1 MGIFFKIE
9 RLNVEDSKRGLMKYI
24 NDVDIAGKRVF
35 IRCDFNVPMDENDNI
50 TDDSRIKAALPTI
63 QYAIDNKAKVI
74 LASHLGRPRGKRAE
88 KYSLKPVAKR
98 LSTLLGKD
106 VVFIDNFESKEAKEI
121 LNNLKE
127 GDVVLLENLRFWEG
141 EEKNSYDFA
150 KKLLELFDVY
160 VNDAFGVCHREHAS
174 VYALPE
180 IAKIAVGGFLLKK
193 ELDYFKKIFTIEEKP
208 FVAVIG
214 GAKVSGKLDCL
225 INLLN
230 KADKMIIGGAQAF
243 TFLRALGYKTG
254 NSLVEEDLIDEAK
267 RVMDEAKARGVKFYL
282 PVDFVCSTSIED
294 TVDYRVVPYQEIP
307 KGMMGLDIGP
317 ASIELFR
324 EVLRDAKVV
333 VWNGPMGV
341 FEVKAFA
348 NGTNKIAEIIGSL
361 NALTVVGGGD
371 TADAVERAG
380 QSANMSY
387 ISTGGGASLKLL
399 EGKALPAVE
408 VLEKK
413 Q

>member
-1 MGIFFKIE
+1 
-9 RLNVEDSKRGLMKYI
+9 MKYL
-24 NDVDIAGKRVF
+24 NELDISGKKVF
-35 IRCDFNVPMDENDNI
+35 IRCDFNVPIDANGNIADDN
-50 TDDSRIKAALPTI
+50 RIKAALPTI
-63 QYAIDNKAKVI
+63 KYAIDNKAKVI
-74 LASHLGRPRGKRAE
+74 LASHLGRPKGKRIE

-106 VVFIDNFESKEAKEI
+106 VVFIDDFEKEEAGKALSN
-121 LNNLKE
+121 LNN
-127 GDVVLLENLRFWEG
+127 GDVALLENLRFWEG
-141 EEKNSYDFA
+141 EEKNSQEFA
-150 KKLLELFDVY
+150 KKLLVLLDVY
-160 VNDAFGVCHREHAS
+160 VNDAFGVCHRKHTS

-180 IAKIAVGGFLLKK
+180 MAKVAVGGFLLKK
-193 ELDYFKKIFTIEEKP
+193 ELDYFEKIFTIEEKP

-230 KADKMIIGGAQAF
+230 RADKIIIGGAQAF
-243 TFLRALGYKTG
+243 TFLKALGYKTG
-254 NSLVEEDLIDEAK
+254 NSLVEGELIDEAK
-267 RVMDEAKARGVKFYL
+267 RVMDRAKTKGVKFYL

-294 TVDYRVVPYQEIP
+294 AVDYRVAPYQEIP
-307 KGMMGLDIGP
+307 KGLMGLDIGP
-317 ASIELFR
+317 ASIELFK
-324 EVLRDAKVV
+324 EVLQDAKVV

-341 FEVKAFA
+341 FEVKSFA

-371 TADAVERAG
+371 TSDAVEKAG

-399 EGKALPAVE
+399 EGKTLPAVE
-408 VLEKK
+408 VLEMK

>member
-1 MGIFFKIE
+1 
-9 RLNVEDSKRGLMKYI
+9 MKVI
-24 NDVDIAGKRVF
+24 NEIDITGKRVF
-35 IRCDFNVPMDENDNI
+35 IRCDFNVPMDENGNI
-50 TDDSRIKAALPTI
+50 TDDNRIRAALPTI

-74 LASHLGRPRGKRAE
+74 LASHLGRPKGKRNP

-98 LSTLLGKD
+98 LATILGKP
-106 VVFIDNFESKEAKEI
+106 VLFIEDFENPEDKAKLEA
-121 LNNLKE
+121 LKD
-127 GDVVLLENLRFWEG
+127 GDVALLENLRFWEG
-141 EEKNSYDFA
+141 EEKNSKEFA
-150 KKLLELFDVY
+150 LKLKELFDVY
-160 VNDAFGVCHREHAS
+160 VNDAFGVCHRKHAS
-174 VYALPE
+174 VYALAEISE
-180 IAKIAVGGFLLKK
+180 IAAIGFLLKK
-193 ELDYFKKIFTIEEKP
+193 ELEYFDKIFTIEEKP

-214 GAKVSGKLDCL
+214 GAKISGKLDCL
-225 INLLN
+225 LNLLN
-230 KADKMIIGGAQAF
+230 RADKIIIGGAQAF

-254 NSLVEEDLIDEAK
+254 NSLVEEELIDEAK
-267 RVMDEAKARGVKFYL
+267 RVMDEAGRKGVKLYL
-282 PVDFVCSTSIED
+282 PVDFVCSTSPED
-294 TVDYRVVPYQEIP
+294 ESGYVIKPYQEIP

-324 EVLRDAKVV
+324 EVLSDAKVV

-348 NGTNKIAEIIGSL
+348 HGTNRIAQIIGSL
-361 NALTVVGGGD
+361 NALKVVGGGD

-380 QSANMSY
+380 ESDNMSY

-399 EGKALPAVE
+399 EGKTLPAVE